1 MNTFV
6 VVHFIDMSQM
16 HGMSGFF
23 VSPCTFLPCGLF
35 ELSYERVRHV
45 LENRCHLKSPRL
57 LLASNFEAKSKRGLL
72 YLSSA

>member
-6 VVHFIDMSQM
+6 VVHSIDTRQM

-23 VSPCTFLPCGLF
+23 VSPCTLLPCGLF

-45 LENRCHLKSPRL
+45 LENRCLAISQESPF
-57 LLASNFEAKSKRGLL
+57 AFSFELRS
-72 YLSSA
+72 